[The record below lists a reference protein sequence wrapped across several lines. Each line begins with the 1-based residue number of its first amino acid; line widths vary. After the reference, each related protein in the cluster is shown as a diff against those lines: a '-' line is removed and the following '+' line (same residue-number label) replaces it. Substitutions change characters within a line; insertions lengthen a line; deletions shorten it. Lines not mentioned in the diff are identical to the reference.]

1 MGLTPVT
8 RYLLG
13 IDSGGTVT
21 KAVLYDLAGREVA
34 SGSASSRAS
43 TPQPRW
49 VERDMDDAWRACAH
63 AVRQAIGGVS
73 SAEIAGVG
81 LAGHNDGIYLVDA
94 NLRPVRPA
102 VLASDTRAE
111 PVLDAWAAA
120 GVQRAALPL
129 IGQQPFAAS
138 PVAILSW
145 LAEHEPSTVERT
157 RWLLFCKDWLRL
169 QLTGEV
175 GTDPTEASSSFTS
188 VHSAVAGQATYDE
201 AVLDLFDL
209 KQVADKRPPIFG
221 STDVV
226 GAVTPAAAEVTG
238 LRIGTPVIC
247 GSHDVDAAAVGLGA
261 VQPGVLSIVAG
272 TFSINQ
278 VVSADLHTD
287 YRWQARAFLQP
298 GQLLNMSTSPAS
310 ASTLDWFVRRLVG
323 VDSFDFVGTEVGA
336 VIDDPS
342 ELLFLPYLYGS
353 PMLPHATGG
362 FLGLQGWHTRAHLL
376 RALMEGVVCNHRL
389 HIDALASAFTLAPVV
404 RATGGGMRSPVWRQ
418 MFADG
423 LGRTIE
429 VTDTDEAGARGAAVL
444 AGLGVGAYPDLN
456 AAIAATVRVAATHRP
471 KARRAKAFDR
481 TYERFT
487 ATIDALQPL
496 WHPTA

>member
-1 MGLTPVT
+1 MS

-34 SGSASSRAS
+34 AGSAGSRAS

-49 VERDMDDAWRACAH
+49 VERDMDDAWAGCAEAIRRA
-63 AVRQAIGGVS
+63 
-73 SAEIAGVG
+73 IADVDPADIACVG
-81 LAGHNDGIYLVDA
+81 MTGHNDGIYLVDSA
-94 NLRPVRPA
+94 LRPVRPA
-102 VLASDTRAE
+102 ILASDTRSQ
-111 PVLDAWAAA
+111 PILDEWRAA
-120 GVQRAALPL
+120 GIEDAALAL
-129 IGQQPFAAS
+129 IGQWPFAAS
-138 PVAILSW
+138 PVAVLSW
-145 LAEHEPSTVERT
+145 LARNEPSTVERT

-188 VHSAVAGQATYDE
+188 VTSAVTGRAHYDD
-201 AVLDLFDL
+201 AVLKLFDL
-209 KQVADKRPPIFG
+209 PQLAGKRPPIHG

-226 GAVTPAAAEVTG
+226 GAVIGRAAEATG
-238 LRIGTPVIC
+238 LREGTPVIC

-261 VQPGVLSIVAG
+261 VQPGRLSIVAG

-278 VVSADLHTD
+278 VVSTDVHTD
-287 YRWQARAFLQP
+287 HRWQARAFVQP

-323 VDSFDFVGTEVGA
+323 VDSFDFVGDEVRG
-336 VIDDPS
+336 VLDDPS

-353 PMLPHATGG
+353 PMLPHSTGG

-389 HIDALASAFTLAPVV
+389 HIDALATAFSLDPVV

-418 MFADG
+418 LFADG

-429 VTDTDEAGARGAAVL
+429 VPDTDEAGARGAAVF
-444 AGLGVGAYPDLN
+444 AGLGVGIYRDL
-456 AAIAATVRVAATHRP
+456 AEAVDATVRIAATHEPEKNLDAIYA
-471 KARRAKAFDR
+471 
-481 TYERFT
+481 RFT
-487 ATIDALQPL
+487 AAIEALNPL
-496 WHPTA
+496 WNSP